1 MPDHIQ
7 SLEPL
12 HTPYRLRYLDDEQLD
27 QLQSATLDI
36 LERTGIKFP
45 SDKAL
50 KVLGGHGALVD
61 EKTQIVRF
69 PRDLVMKHLAT
80 LPRYFK
86 MGGRNPIFDLD
97 LDEGKTFFTT
107 DGCGVETFDYASN
120 AMRPSCKA
128 DVGMMARIADYLP
141 SVGFYWPMVSA
152 QEHGTTAPLH
162 ELDAGYNNTIKHI
175 QSETIMG
182 EIPARY
188 AVEMATVVN
197 GSAEGLRKR
206 PSFSLVVCT
215 IAPLIQDKEGIEGAM
230 VLAEA
235 GVPVGFLAMPTMGTT
250 APATLAGALAMGDAE
265 IISATVLMQMV
276 APGAPV
282 FHSLMQAWAD
292 PSSGNYVS
300 YPLDARGRY
309 APVEMAHHW
318 GMPALGAC
326 YGTDSLET
334 GTWQSAAEP
343 ALDPYMV
350 GLTGAEIVTGMGLC
364 HTYTRL
370 YPEQLIMDADIYQRA
385 RHYLMTMEV
394 SPETLALDTINAVG
408 PGGHFLAQKHT
419 RLHMRES
426 MKRAITHQVG
436 SDGKYR
442 DAREVAREQVRWI
455 LANHQPEP
463 LEPAMKTELDRI
475 LAAADREL
483 G

>member
-1 MPDHIQ
+1 MPANIQ
-7 SLEPL
+7 PLEPL
-12 HTPYRLRYLDDEQLD
+12 QTPFRLRYLSDEQLN

-36 LERTGIKFP
+36 LEHTGVKFP
-45 SDKAL
+45 SEKSL
-50 KVLGGHGALVD
+50 RVLAEHGALVD
-61 EKTQIVRF
+61 HKTQVVRF
-69 PRDLVMKHLAT
+69 PRNLVTKYMAL
-80 LPRYFK
+80 LPRFFT
-86 MGGRNPIFDLD
+86 MGGRDAIFDLH

-107 DGCGVETFDYASN
+107 DGCGVETFDYGTHK
-120 AMRPSCKA
+120 MRPSCKA

-141 SVGFYWPMVSA
+141 SIGFYWPMVSA
-152 QEHGTTAPLH
+152 QDHGITAPLH
-162 ELDAGYNNTIKHI
+162 ELDACYNNTIKHI

-182 EIPARY
+182 EAPARY
-188 AVEMATVVN
+188 AVEMATVIS
-197 GSAEGLRKR
+197 GTKEELRKR

-276 APGAPV
+276 APGTPV

-385 RHYLMTMEV
+385 RYYLMTMEIN
-394 SPETLALDTINAVG
+394 PETLALDTIRAVG

-419 RLHMRES
+419 RLHMRDS

-436 SDGKYR
+436 PEGKYR
-442 DAREVAREQVRWI
+442 DAREVAIEKVNWI

-463 LEPAMKTELDRI
+463 LESARQVELVHI